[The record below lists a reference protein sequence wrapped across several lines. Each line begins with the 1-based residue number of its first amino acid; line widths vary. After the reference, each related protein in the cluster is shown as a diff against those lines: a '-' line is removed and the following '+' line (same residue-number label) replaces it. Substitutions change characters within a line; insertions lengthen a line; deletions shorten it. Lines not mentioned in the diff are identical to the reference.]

1 MRTTKRRF
9 ISVAL
14 AGVIAVTIFT
24 GPVRQTTAAAPA
36 SVRADEAKQIAVDTY
51 LYAYPLVM
59 MDVTRKVQTNTEM
72 PDTKTKHAPMNQFY
86 HSPEFPDA
94 TFTDVVRA
102 NADTLYSF
110 LWFDVSKEP
119 LVIDAPDSGG
129 RYYLLPMLDMWTDIF
144 ASPGKRTSGTGPQ
157 TYAVTGPGW
166 KGKLP
171 KGVMEIKAPTAEGWL
186 IGRTQTDGK
195 KDYDAVHQFQAG
207 LKVVPLSAWGKKGWT
222 PPKGKIDSQQDMSAP
237 VEQVAKMSAAEFFAD
252 FTELMKANPPHAN
265 DYPILQQMER
275 LGIVP
280 GKSFD
285 LSKASPEAKAALE
298 AAPAAGSAKIQGY
311 APHAAALVNDWA
323 MIMNPVGTYGTD
335 YLKRAF
341 IAYFGLG
348 ANTVEDAVYPS
359 AMVNAKGQ
367 PLFERGAKYVLHFE
381 KEQIPPVRAFW
392 SLTMY
397 NDRQLTM
404 YNDRQFFADNPI
416 NRYAIG
422 DRDALKFNDDGSLDL
437 YIQRESPGADKESN
451 WLPAPK
457 DGGFSLTMR
466 LYWPKPV
473 VLDGTWQPPGIVK
486 AK

>member
-1 MRTTKRRF
+1 MFCLALVLSITPAIGLAASGSFAAEEFQEIATNAF
-9 ISVAL
+9 I
-14 AGVIAVTIFT
+14 
-24 GPVRQTTAAAPA
+24 
-36 SVRADEAKQIAVDTY
+36 
-51 LYAYPLVM
+51 YAYPLVL
-59 MDVTRKVQTNTEM
+59 MDMTRKVQTNAEM

-86 HSPEFPDA
+86 HAPEFPDA

-110 LWFDVSKEP
+110 LWFDLSIEP
-119 LVIDAPDSGG
+119 MVIDVPDSGG

-166 KGKLP
+166 KGTLP
-171 KGVMEIKAPTAEGWL
+171 EGVMEIKAPTVSGWM
-186 IGRTQTDGK
+186 IGRTQTNGE

-207 LKVVPLSAWGKKGWT
+207 LKTVPLSAWGKKGWT
-222 PPKGKIDSQQDMSAP
+222 LPQGKVDPQQDMGAP

-252 FTELMKANPPHAN
+252 FAELMKANPPHAN

-285 LSKASPEAKAALE
+285 LSKASPEAKAAFE
-298 AAPAAGSAKIQGY
+298 VAPVAGLTKVKAY
-311 APHAAALVNDWA
+311 APNAAALINDWA

-348 ANTVEDAVYPS
+348 ANVVEDAMYPS
-359 AMVNAKGQ
+359 AMVDAYGK
-367 PLFERGAKYVLHFE
+367 PLFDSGMKYVLHFE

-397 NDRQLTM
+397 NDRQ
-404 YNDRQFFADNPI
+404 FFADNPI

-422 DRDALKFNDDGSLDL
+422 DRDDLKFNTDGSLDL
-437 YIQRESPGADKESN
+437 YIQRDSPGADKESN

-457 DGGFSLTMR
+457 EGGLSMTLR
-466 LYWPKPV
+466 LYWPKPL
-473 VLDGTWQPPGIVK
+473 VLDGRWQPPAVK
-486 AK
+486 RAD